1 MSYRAVDFEVSTLG
15 EISLLNYFIYIN
27 TKRMSSASE
36 FENDVLKH
44 LTLFVVYAMRLIRR
58 VKAKSAITLELKR
71 MPIPLK

>member
-36 FENDVLKH
+36 FENACFQ
-44 LTLFVVYAMRLIRR
+44 TLDIILLFMQLGNQE
-58 VKAKSAITLELKR
+58 ELRQR
-71 MPIPLK
+71 MP

>member
-1 MSYRAVDFEVSTLG
+1 
-15 EISLLNYFIYIN
+15 
-27 TKRMSSASE
+27 MSSASE